1 MMALRR
7 DPQVGRE
14 EVEEVSE
21 PGGGFALHQRLTDV
35 LVGVGQQMQFEVI
48 TDYGVPG
55 GQLDV
60 VWSWLPPSPIPD
72 LVAPV
77 AVVGFQIESGWQ
89 TRKHIKGDLLN
100 LTDAGVALGV
110 IVLAGMD
117 ASDDSLRRFATALV
131 DRPGPRILVWG
142 EDEVEALAADQWHAN
157 GLDTGAPQRNQGGPP
172 RFGVTYAPASVQRTR
187 TYLPLCDWLRRQDSE
202 PIRLT
207 FDELEQAGGVALPEG
222 CRQHVDQWTDY
233 HSAFARAIIDAGWSA
248 GEVEI
253 DAGTVVLCPDPE
265 PALVRR

>member
-7 DPQVGRE
+7 DPQVGRDEVE

-21 PGGGFALHQRLTDV
+21 PDGELRLHQRLTDV
-35 LVGVGQQMQFEVI
+35 LVGVGQQMQFEVV

-117 ASDDSLRRFATALV
+117 ASEDSLRRFATALV

-142 EDEVEALAADQWHAN
+142 EDDVEALAADQWHPN

-172 RFGVTYAPASVQRTR
+172 RLVVTYAGGGPACGN
-187 TYLPLCDWLRRQDSE
+187 LP
-202 PIRLT
+202 
-207 FDELEQAGGVALPEG
+207 AAV
-222 CRQHVDQWTDY
+222 
-233 HSAFARAIIDAGWSA
+233 
-248 GEVEI
+248 
-253 DAGTVVLCPDPE
+253 
-265 PALVRR
+265 